1 MTKKILVLGCS
12 GEIGSRL
19 TNLFLAAGNKVYGI
33 RGIRSCKI
41 RNINHSCSQANLLDS
56 SLDLNFNG
64 MRPEILIHTAWVTKP
79 GVFWDSPLNL
89 AWVSASKKIVEKF
102 KLSGGKY
109 VVVTSSCAE
118 YSWHGKNLLSEL
130 SPSYPS
136 SEYGRA
142 KNDLLKWLET
152 QSLSYLWARI
162 FFQFGLQETYG
173 RLIPSLIDDVLAG
186 NRYLIRSG
194 HDVRDF
200 VYVKDV
206 AKVMEILIAKETQGI
221 VNIGSGRGI
230 TVEKVARIISRLM
243 AREDLLEFQIETRA
257 KSTVVSDSRKLT
269 NIIGN
274 YSWTNFEE
282 ALSESIDS
290 RKELFQ
296 SGRP

>member
-1 MTKKILVLGCS
+1 MTKNILVLGCS

-19 TNLFLAAGNKVYGI
+19 TNVFLAAGNKVYGI

-41 RNINHSCSQANLLDS
+41 RNINHLCSQANLLDS
-56 SLDLNFNG
+56 NLDLNFNG
-64 MRPEILIHTAWVTKP
+64 IRPEILIHTAWVTKP

-89 AWVSASKKIVEKF
+89 KWVSASKKIVEKF

-118 YSWHGKNLLSEL
+118 YSWHGENLLSEL
-130 SPSYPS
+130 SPPYPS

-152 QSLSYLWARI
+152 QSISYLWARI
-162 FFQFGLQETYG
+162 FFQFGLQESYG
-173 RLIPSLIDDVLAG
+173 RLIPSLIDDILAG
-186 NRYLIRSG
+186 NKYLIRSG

-200 VYVKDV
+200 VYIKDV
-206 AKVMEILIAKETQGI
+206 AKVIEILISKETQGI

-230 TVEKVARIISRLM
+230 TVEKVARIIARLT
-243 AREDLLEFQIETRA
+243 AREDLLKFQIETKV
-257 KSTVVSDSRKLT
+257 KSTVVSDSRKLI

-274 YSWTNFEE
+274 YSWTNLEE
-282 ALSESIDS
+282 ALSESINS
-290 RKELFQ
+290 RIELFK

>member
-1 MTKKILVLGCS
+1 MRKNILVLGCS

-19 TNLFLAAGNKVYGI
+19 SNVFLAAGNKVYGI

-41 RNINHSCSQANLLDS
+41 RNINHLCSQANLLDS
-56 SLDLNFNG
+56 NLDLNFNSI
-64 MRPEILIHTAWVTKP
+64 RPEILIHTAWVTKP

-89 AWVSASKKIVEKF
+89 EWVSASKKIVEKF

-118 YSWHGKNLLSEL
+118 YSWHGENLLSEL
-130 SPSYPS
+130 SPPNPS

-142 KNDLLKWLET
+142 KNGLLKWLET
-152 QSLSYLWARI
+152 QSISYLWARI

-173 RLIPSLIDDVLAG
+173 RLIPSLIDDILAG
-186 NRYLIRSG
+186 NKYLVRSG

-200 VYVKDV
+200 VYIKDV
-206 AKVMEILIAKETQGI
+206 AKVIEILISKEAKGI

-230 TVEKVARIISRLM
+230 TVEKVAGIIARLM
-243 AREDLLEFQIETRA
+243 AREDLLEFQIETKV
-257 KSTVVSDSRKLT
+257 KSTVVSDSRKLI

-274 YSWTNFEE
+274 YSWTSLEE
-282 ALSESIDS
+282 ALSESINS
-290 RKELFQ
+290 RIELFQ